1 MLLTILTLIIDHG
14 FKPEATYA
22 IAPAVLAAIIS
33 AAPALLQ
40 AGQGISQ
47 SARAKK
53 LAKNRPEYN
62 IPQEAY
68 GNVDLAKNAYGAASM
83 YGLPGQGRIQNNFM
97 QGQANTLNA
106 IKQSQQTP
114 AAQLIG
120 IAASD
125 ANTKNS
131 MADLGVNA
139 AQMRQQNMDNAR
151 MGLISA
157 RQALAAYRD
166 REFELNK
173 LEPYRNAIAASG
185 AMRGAG
191 QQNIYGGVTSLANTA
206 GQFVANKPQ

>member
-14 FKPEATYA
+14 FKPEAVYA
-22 IAPAVLAAIIS
+22 IAPAVAAAIIS

-40 AGQGISQ
+40 LGQGIAQ
-47 SARAKK
+47 GGRAGKIK
-53 LAKNRPEYN
+53 GNRPMYGTPNEILQNEKDAKAAYN
-62 IPQEAY
+62 
-68 GNVDLAKNAYGAASM
+68 ASTA

-125 ANTKNS
+125 AKTKNS

-151 MGLISA
+151 
-157 RQALAAYRD
+157 
-166 REFELNK
+166 
-173 LEPYRNAIAASG
+173 
-185 AMRGAG
+185 
-191 QQNIYGGVTSLANTA
+191 
-206 GQFVANKPQ
+206 